1 MKLTKFLTDH
11 NDEILMEW
19 DKFAKQK
26 APAGSDQSFLALRDH
41 AQELLTAIVKDIKT
55 TQSEKQ
61 QLKKS
66 RGERPDNQNLDN
78 AATIHG
84 ALRHESGFTLSVVMA
99 EFRAL
104 RATVLR
110 LWLPQ
115 VKEMTEEFN
124 YDMLRFNEAIDEVMS
139 QSIDTFSERTT
150 RTRDTFLA
158 VLGHD
163 LRNPLHVMAMTG
175 EVLKKTKNWS
185 DTIPKSGSRIAT
197 SSASMGL
204 MVNDLL
210 EYGRTQLGG
219 NLVIKRHVVD
229 MQRICQVILDE
240 ARAAYPEC
248 DFVLQPSGNLT
259 GPFDEAR
266 LQQVFANLLN
276 NAARYSEPDKPITMT
291 VTGKADVIAVT
302 VHNVGPVIPAQSLE
316 AIFEPL
322 VQLVKETEHSK
333 SSTHSVGLGL
343 YIARKITEAHLG
355 TIKAESSKL
364 SGTVF
369 TVLLPRKRE
378 VENQNPKA

>member
-1 MKLTKFLTDH
+1 MKLSKFLTDH
-11 NDEILMEW
+11 NDEILSEW

-26 APAGSDQSFLALRDH
+26 APPGSDLSQQALRDH
-41 AQELLTAIVKDIKT
+41 AQELLIAIAQDIKT
-55 TQSEKQ
+55 PQSKKEQ
-61 QLKKS
+61 VKKS
-66 RGERPDNQNLDN
+66 RGEKLEDKHLDT
-78 AATIHG
+78 AATTHG
-84 ALRHESGFTLSVVMA
+84 QLRHEGGFTLAVVAA

-110 LWLPQ
+110 LWMPQ
-115 VKEMTEEFN
+115 VKEMTEEFSN
-124 YDMLRFNEAIDEVMS
+124 DMLRFNEAIDEVMS

-175 EVLKKTKNWS
+175 GVLKKMKNWS
-185 DTIPKSGSRIAT
+185 EAIPSAGSRIAS
-197 SSASMGL
+197 SSASMTL

-219 NLVIKRHVVD
+219 NLIIKRHVVD
-229 MQRICQVILDE
+229 MQRICQAVMAE
-240 ARAAYPEC
+240 ARAAYPDCE
-248 DFVLQPSGNLT
+248 FVLQPSGNLT
-259 GPFDEAR
+259 GSFDEAR

-276 NAARYSEPDKPITMT
+276 NAARYSEPEKPITMS
-291 VTGKADVIAVT
+291 VTGKADLIAIE
-302 VHNVGPVIPAQSLE
+302 VHNFGPVIPARSLE

-333 SSTHSVGLGL
+333 PSTHSVGLGL
-343 YIARKITEAHLG
+343 YIAREITQAHGG
-355 TIKAESSKL
+355 TIKAESSEH

-369 TVLLPRKRE
+369 TVLLPRTHGQEAK
-378 VENQNPKA
+378 

>member
-1 MKLTKFLTDH
+1 MKLSKFLIDY
-11 NDEILMEW
+11 NDAILSEW

-26 APAGSDQSFLALRDH
+26 APAGSDQSRPALRDH
-41 AQELLTAIVKDIKT
+41 AQELLTAIVQDIKT
-55 TQSEKQ
+55 SQSEKQ

-66 RGERPDNQNLDN
+66 RGEQPDDQNLDA
-78 AATIHG
+78 AATTHG
-84 ALRHESGFTLSVVMA
+84 ALRHEIGFTLSVVVA

-115 VKEMTEEFN
+115 VKEMTEEFS
-124 YDMLRFNEAIDEVMS
+124 YDMLRFNEAIDELMGRSV
-139 QSIDTFSERTT
+139 DTFSERTT

-163 LRNPLHVMAMTG
+163 LRTPLHVMALTG
-175 EVLKKTKNWS
+175 GVLKKMKNWS
-185 DTIPKSGSRIAT
+185 ETIPKAGSRITA
-197 SSASMGL
+197 SSASMSL

-229 MQRICQVILDE
+229 MQRICQAVMDE
-240 ARAAYPEC
+240 ARAAYLDCE
-248 DFVLQPSGNLT
+248 FVLQPSGNLT
-259 GPFDEAR
+259 GSFDEAR

-276 NAARYSEPDKPITMT
+276 NAARYTEPGKPITM
-291 VTGKADVIAVT
+291 VATGEGDWIAIK
-302 VHNVGPVIPAQSLE
+302 VHNVGPVIPAKSLE

-322 VQLVKETEHSK
+322 VQLVKETEHAK

-343 YIARKITEAHLG
+343 HIAREITQAHGG
-355 TIKAESSKL
+355 TIKAASSKH

-369 TVLLPRKRE
+369 TVQLPRNHHAKKRE
-378 VENQNPKA
+378 PDA

>member
-1 MKLTKFLTDH
+1 MKLSKFLTDH
-11 NDEILMEW
+11 NDDILLEW

-26 APAGSDQSFLALRDH
+26 APVGSDQSMPALRDH
-41 AQELLTAIVKDIKT
+41 AQELLRAIVKDIKT
-55 TQSEKQ
+55 SQSEKQ
-61 QLKKS
+61 QVKKS
-66 RGERPDNQNLDN
+66 RGEKPDDQNLDN

-163 LRNPLHVMAMTG
+163 LRNPLHVMTMTG
-175 EVLKKTKNWS
+175 GVLKRMKNWS
-185 DTIPKSGSRIAT
+185 EAIPSAGSRIAT
-197 SSASMGL
+197 SSASMTL

-229 MQRICQVILDE
+229 MQRICQGVMDE
-240 ARAAYPEC
+240 ARAAYPDRE
-248 DFVLQPSGNLT
+248 FVLQPSGNLT
-259 GPFDEAR
+259 DSFDEAR

-276 NAARYSEPDKPITMT
+276 NAARYTELDKPITMV
-291 VTGKADVIAVT
+291 VTGKADVMAIK
-302 VHNVGPVIPAQSLE
+302 VHNFGPVIPAKSLK

-343 YIARKITEAHLG
+343 YIAREITRAHGG
-355 TIKAESSKL
+355 TIEAESSKHA
-364 SGTVF
+364 GTVF
-369 TVLLPRKRE
+369 TVLLPRNHRQKS
-378 VENQNPKA
+378 ENPDA